1 MGLRVYRLLIL
12 ALMFVG
18 FSSFVNGIEASGFE
32 GNPGLIEN
40 GDPELNDEK
49 KLSASDI
56 RLRLKLYA
64 SDFLG
69 TRYKYSGTTPKGFDC
84 SGFMHFIFK
93 EYGLDVSGSSASIGH
108 KGMRVP
114 ILSAQPGDLLFF
126 GVKGKIHHVGMVV
139 KNVDDQLLMIHSSSS
154 RGVVIENVWDS
165 AYWRKRLLFA
175 KDILSGSIFAEDN
188 SEVKTF

>member
-1 MGLRVYRLLIL
+1 MVLPVNRLLFL
-12 ALMFVG
+12 GFMFVG
-18 FSSFVNGIEASGFE
+18 FCSFTNKIEAASFDTD
-32 GNPGLIEN
+32 PDPTEN
-40 GDPELNDEK
+40 GDPSINDDK
-49 KLSASDI
+49 KLSTSDI

-93 EYGLDVSGSSASIGH
+93 EYGLDISGSSASLGR

-139 KNVDDQLLMIHSSSS
+139 KNVDNQLLMIHSSSS

-175 KDILSGSIFAEDN
+175 KDILSGSIFAEDTN
-188 SEVKTF
+188 EIKTF

>member
-1 MGLRVYRLLIL
+1 MVLRVNRLLIL
-12 ALMFVG
+12 SLIFVG
-18 FSSFVNGIEASGFE
+18 FSSFVNKIEATSLDRD
-32 GNPGLIEN
+32 PDPIEK
-40 GDPELNDEK
+40 GDPDINEEK
-49 KLSASDI
+49 KLSTSDI

-93 EYGLDVSGSSASIGH
+93 EYGLDISGSSASLGH

-126 GVKGKIHHVGMVV
+126 GVKGKIHHVGMVI

-175 KDILSGSIFAEDN
+175 KDILSGSIFAEDT
-188 SEVKTF
+188 SEIKTF

>member
-1 MGLRVYRLLIL
+1 MVLRGNRLLFL
-12 ALMFVG
+12 GFMFVG
-18 FSSFVNGIEASGFE
+18 LCSFTNKIEAASFDTD
-32 GNPGLIEN
+32 PDPTEN
-40 GDPELNDEK
+40 SDPNINDEK
-49 KLSASDI
+49 KLSSSDI

-93 EYGLDVSGSSASIGH
+93 EYGLDISGSSASLAH

-139 KNVDDQLLMIHSSSS
+139 KNVDNQLLMIHSSSS

-175 KDILSGSIFAEDN
+175 KDILSGSIFAEDTN
-188 SEVKTF
+188 EIKTF